1 MSPRILSSFP
11 VGSHA
16 DRVLRES
23 LESLKRDA
31 PPGDAELIDD
41 ILKGRA
47 SIKDLLDSRYFEE
60 RQENVLKD
68 PDFLGK
74 LGEQIAAVEKTRIDA
89 LSFLK
94 IVPED
99 EGRSD
104 G

>member
-1 MSPRILSSFP
+1 MSPRILPSFP

-16 DRVLRES
+16 DRALRES
-23 LESLKRDA
+23 LEKLKRDA
-31 PPGDAELIDD
+31 PSKDAELIDD
-41 ILKGRA
+41 ILNGRA
-47 SIKDLLDSRYFEE
+47 SLKELFDSRYFEE

-68 PDFLGK
+68 PDFLSK
-74 LGEQIAAVEKTRIDA
+74 LGEQIVAVEKTRIDA